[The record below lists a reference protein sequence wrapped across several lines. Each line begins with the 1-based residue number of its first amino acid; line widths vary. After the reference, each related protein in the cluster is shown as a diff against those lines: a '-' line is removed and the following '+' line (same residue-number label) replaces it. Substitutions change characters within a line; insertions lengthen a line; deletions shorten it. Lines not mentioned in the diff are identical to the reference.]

1 MMKMIGRTIFL
12 LSMTMA
18 FLTACSTPTV
28 SSDDSDENS
37 EKVEQEDRS
46 SSSDMSNSKEADRSS
61 SSEKKTESSS
71 SEKTSES
78 SSSSA
83 NEINCAAL
91 LEEHT
96 GWSWNVPKVCRFNPD
111 IEYGIMTDERDG
123 KVYRTVKIGNQ
134 VWMAENLNYADSVK
148 TPSLLERSWCF
159 DDEPKNCDVT
169 GRLYTWAAAIDSVE
183 LYRDMSI
190 DCGSYKAC
198 TLPDTVYGICPSG
211 WHLPTETEWEALI
224 TNIGGSI
231 SRNGQTWNSDVGQ
244 VLKSKTGWK
253 EWSYFGN
260 GTDTYGFSA
269 LPAGIRSSFDGSFH
283 SDEADFWS
291 STENDEAVWS
301 VWLYY
306 GNSVANLISIAAKYN
321 GCSVRCV
328 KD

>member
-1 MMKMIGRTIFL
+1 MKMIGYIVFL
-12 LSMTMA
+12 LSVI
-18 FLTACSTPTV
+18 LTLLAACSTPTV
-28 SSDDSDENS
+28 SSDDSDESS
-37 EKVEQEDRS
+37 EKVEREEDS
-46 SSSDMSNSKEADRSS
+46 SSSGIINGKKPDRSS
-61 SSEKKTESSS
+61 SSENKIESSS
-71 SEKTSES
+71 SVS
-78 SSSSA
+78 SV
-83 NEINCAAL
+83 NCSAL
-91 LEEHT
+91 LAVETE
-96 GWSWNVPKVCRFNPD
+96 WSWNVPKECRFNPD
-111 IEYGIMTDERDG
+111 IDYGIMTDERDG

-224 TNIGGSI
+224 TNIGGTI

-253 EWSYFGN
+253 EWSYSGN

-291 STENDEAVWS
+291 STENDETVWS

>member
-1 MMKMIGRTIFL
+1 M
-12 LSMTMA
+12 
-18 FLTACSTPTV
+18 
-28 SSDDSDENS
+28 
-37 EKVEQEDRS
+37 
-46 SSSDMSNSKEADRSS
+46 
-61 SSEKKTESSS
+61 
-71 SEKTSES
+71 SES

-83 NEINCAAL
+83 NEVNCAAL
-91 LEEHT
+91 LEGESE
-96 GWSWNVPKVCRFNPD
+96 WSWNVPKECRFNPD
-111 IEYGIMTDERDG
+111 IDYGIMTDERDG

-224 TNIGGSI
+224 TNIGGTI

-253 EWSYFGN
+253 EWSYSGN

>member
-1 MMKMIGRTIFL
+1 MIGYIVFL
-12 LSMTMA
+12 LSVI
-18 FLTACSTPTV
+18 LTLLAACSTPTV
-28 SSDDSDENS
+28 SSDDSDESS
-37 EKVEQEDRS
+37 EKVEREEDS
-46 SSSDMSNSKEADRSS
+46 SSSGIINGKKPDRSS
-61 SSEKKTESSS
+61 SSENKIESSS
-71 SEKTSES
+71 SVS
-78 SSSSA
+78 SV
-83 NEINCAAL
+83 NCSAL
-91 LEEHT
+91 LAVETE
-96 GWSWNVPKVCRFNPD
+96 WSWNVPKECRFNPD
-111 IEYGIMTDERDG
+111 IDYGIMTDERDG

-224 TNIGGSI
+224 TNIGGTI

-253 EWSYFGN
+253 EWSYSGN

-291 STENDEAVWS
+291 STENDETVWS

>member
-1 MMKMIGRTIFL
+1 MKMIGRTIIL

-28 SSDDSDENS
+28 SSDDSDESS
-37 EKVEQEDRS
+37 EKVEREEDS
-46 SSSDMSNSKEADRSS
+46 SSSGIINGKKPDRSS
-61 SSEKKTESSS
+61 SSENKIESSS
-71 SEKTSES
+71 SVS
-78 SSSSA
+78 SV
-83 NEINCAAL
+83 NCSAL
-91 LEEHT
+91 LAVETE
-96 GWSWNVPKVCRFNPD
+96 WSWNVPKECRFNPD
-111 IEYGIMTDERDG
+111 IDYGIMTDERDG

-224 TNIGGSI
+224 TNIGGTI

-253 EWSYFGN
+253 EWSYSGN

-291 STENDEAVWS
+291 STENDETVWS